1 MNTEIDYPVYFSVD
15 VETSGLLPSNGELL
29 TVGAVAVTASGHIID
44 QFYVRID
51 RKVMLHESWYNENL
65 PPQSETQEWWR
76 SQDAFV
82 KAEAYGG
89 VKLERHPI
97 STAAHMFRNW
107 VISVGGDDAKNRIF
121 VANPVSFDKMWIS
134 AMFMATQMN
143 DPFHYRTLCLRS
155 MAFGKDKDVTD
166 FHSNDLRSNRPTHP
180 HHALSDAYAQAQDL
194 LELLGLPATDPL
206 DEPTYDNAPGPFD
219 DVEEEAAAPPKV
231 AKSEWPSDEDQSPE
245 ATAKRRE
252 LKGRA
257 HPQTPPTPP
266 VKKKALAK
274 KAAPKRKTATSKKE
288 QADLLHKLD
297 TLLGQ
302 ESDGKA

>member
-97 STAAHMFRNW
+97 GTAAHMFRNW

-231 AKSEWPSDEDQSPE
+231 AKSEWPSDKDQSPE

-257 HPQTPPTPP
+257 HLQTPPTPP
-266 VKKKALAK
+266 VKKKAIAK
-274 KAAPKRKTATSKKE
+274 KAAPKSKTATSNKE
-288 QADLLHKLD
+288 QADLLHKMD